1 MNESKS
7 QGGRGSQIRKE
18 ARKQNQQWPQYSA
31 SSEGTGRDLC
41 TGKRAT
47 EWLEDTHRGWL
58 GPWLMPRAHRAES
71 TKSKARPTYQRT
83 AQHWSQ
89 REQAWDPRARQNG
102 TSASHTLGQQQPGWP
117 ETLEWLHSRR
127 DGGREGTLPEPSYC
141 STSCSPQLLRLSKST
156 RADETQRG
164 QGLCTVSSAPTQA
177 PRALR
182 V

>member
-1 MNESKS
+1 MASHAIAHAREDGEDAAAEWQSCVLHRGWEEASHASMNESKS

-18 ARKQNQQWPQYSA
+18 ARKQTQQWPQHSA

-41 TGKRAT
+41 TGKQAT

-71 TKSKARPTYQRT
+71 TKSKARPAYQRT

-102 TSASHTLGQQQPGWP
+102 TSASHPWP
-117 ETLEWLHSRR
+117 TAAWL
-127 DGGREGTLPEPSYC
+127 
-141 STSCSPQLLRLSKST
+141 
-156 RADETQRG
+156 A
-164 QGLCTVSSAPTQA
+164 
-177 PRALR
+177 
-182 V
+182 